1 MNLYYWSNTCCN
13 YDRLIYLIQITRA
26 QERKP
31 MADPTFVYK
40 IMDNY
45 INLPDILSLVKLNVP
60 PRTFRSH
67 PPFHSSR
74 RLTNFAA
81 NNCLGRVCKQANS
94 IARQFS
100 VVYCY
105 RFEAPAR
112 SVLYALARFENRQ
125 KKKKKK
131 HDTAHL
137 KKLKSISER
146 LYRDRLRAANKIQSK
161 MKRKIVA
168 RSVTR

>member
-1 MNLYYWSNTCCN
+1 
-13 YDRLIYLIQITRA
+13 
-26 QERKP
+26 

-81 NNCLGRVCKQANS
+81 DNCLSRVCKQANS
-94 IARQFS
+94 IARQLHLFPGLFLS
-100 VVYCY
+100 
-105 RFEAPAR
+105 FEAPAR
-112 SVLYALARFENRQ
+112 SVLHALARLYVFRIIPRESI
-125 KKKKKK
+125 KK
-131 HDTAHL
+131 HDITHL
-137 KKLKSISER
+137 KKLKSRNER
-146 LYRDRLRAANKIQSK
+146 IYRNRLRAANKMQSE
-161 MKRKIVA
+161 MRRKIVA